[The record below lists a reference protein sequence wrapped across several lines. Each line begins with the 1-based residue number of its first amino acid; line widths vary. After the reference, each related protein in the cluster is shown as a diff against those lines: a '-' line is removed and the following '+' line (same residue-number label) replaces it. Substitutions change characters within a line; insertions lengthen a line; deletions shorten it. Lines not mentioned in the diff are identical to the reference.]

1 MAKKSFRQKE
11 KEGYRICSKCYEGLN
26 WQGKDICPNC
36 GNNKILPYRD
46 IRGKKLGGSNKWT
59 NTLL

>member
-46 IRGKKLGGSNKWT
+46 IRGKKLGGSNK
-59 NTLL
+59 